1 MVLPGGSIVQT
12 GTSNPITVPDGGGVL
27 QPGGGIQYTV
37 TVRFDSQGG
46 SEVTAPDITVGSTIT
61 EPAQPTRECY
71 SFTGWYQDAA
81 CTALWDFTTPVSGNL
96 VLYAGWS
103 PISSGS
109 GGGGSSSSGTVSGS
123 GSHVTISAG
132 SGSVTAAQ
140 MTQAVNKAD
149 PDAVITVHATGSS
162 TISLPAGGLSA
173 AAGKDNDVR
182 LNLRLGSITLPA
194 AALSGLTESL
204 SSSERIDASITRLTS
219 STSEEISVL
228 LEQDASVFAVTVTAA
243 DTEVHSFAGPLTITF
258 TVSNLAQIEDPQ
270 VLHMLSDGS
279 QEYYAP
285 SQISGNQIT
294 VSGIRSL
301 SVFAVIP
308 GSMVP
313 QETVNPFVD
322 ISDRDYFYEAVLWA
336 VENGIT
342 AGTSPT
348 TFGSDDTVTRG
359 QAMTFLYRAAG
370 SPSISGSSFGDV
382 PASAYYAD
390 AVAWAVSHGITSGT
404 GTDTFSPNSPCTRAQ
419 IVTFLYRDRV

>member
-1 MVLPGGSIVQT
+1 
-12 GTSNPITVPDGGGVL
+12 
-27 QPGGGIQYTV
+27 
-37 TVRFDSQGG
+37 
-46 SEVTAPDITVGSTIT
+46 
-61 EPAQPTRECY
+61 
-71 SFTGWYQDAA
+71 
-81 CTALWDFTTPVSGNL
+81 
-96 VLYAGWS
+96 
-103 PISSGS
+103 
-109 GGGGSSSSGTVSGS
+109 
-123 GSHVTISAG
+123 
-132 SGSVTAAQ
+132 

-149 PDAVITVHATGSS
+149 PGTVITVQATDSS

-204 SSSERIDASITRLTS
+204 SSSERIDVSITRLTS
-219 STSEEISVL
+219 STSEEISAL
-228 LEQDASVFAVTVTAA
+228 LEQDASVFEVTVTTA

-322 ISDRDYFYEAVLWA
+322 ISDRDYFYKAVLWAVENGITSGSSQTTFGPDLTSTRAQMVTFLWRAAGSPAPVTAVTPFQDVTSGDYYYEAVLWA

-370 SPSISGSSFGDV
+370 SPSVTGSSFGDV